1 MKLKNI
7 NFYRQGLEISNLDE
21 IDNGEIELSE
31 IEKWKRKIIT
41 EKKSLKDKLVLL
53 NPHNYDNF
61 PFFYK
66 LSQEDNLE
74 KYHYQ
79 IDKYINNRYSII
91 NLNNLIK
98 VRKVNYKQK
107 KYVKIRYLKNTKNF

>member
-1 MKLKNI
+1 M
-7 NFYRQGLEISNLDE
+7 
-21 IDNGEIELSE
+21 
-31 IEKWKRKIIT
+31 
-41 EKKSLKDKLVLL
+41 LL

-107 KYVKIRYLKNTKNF
+107 KICEDKIFEKYKELLN